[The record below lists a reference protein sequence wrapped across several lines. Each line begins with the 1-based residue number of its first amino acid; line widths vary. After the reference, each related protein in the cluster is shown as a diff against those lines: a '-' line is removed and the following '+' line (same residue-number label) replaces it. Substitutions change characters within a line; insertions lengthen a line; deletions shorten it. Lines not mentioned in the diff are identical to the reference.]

1 VVSLIIEGTI
11 IVIVPLLASFAL
23 DTISLLAPVFNPV
36 ACISVADN
44 IKQVS
49 VVPLSFSVMLL

>member
-1 VVSLIIEGTI
+1 LIIEGTI

-49 VVPLSFSVMLL
+49 VVPLSFSIVLL